1 MSLREDALM
10 SKLSRLEKKYFKI
23 VRAGS
28 GVLNLVGKPGL
39 SKTSTLRAM
48 AQKLN
53 LFYVDLRLTVLD
65 ETDLGCY
72 PRVRE
77 IEDNGVKFD
86 VISYAIPD
94 WAWEANKAMDTINPA
109 TGKPYSGA
117 FIVFEELNRANITL
131 RNAALKMLLEK
142 EIGTKFKF
150 KNNVFMAATGN
161 LGAEDDTDVEEFDS
175 ALKSRLVR
183 VVHDLPLNDWIVE
196 YATENIHKDI
206 INFLKHNPSFYY
218 PDFKNDDSDTITNP
232 RTWTYLSEY
241 IIKNFGKDARY
252 KDYHEDLTDVGG
264 SFVHSSSLL
273 EFLRY
278 TKEKETLTYQDIL
291 KNKNQI
297 LEKEKFSRLDRD
309 VVSRLL
315 VELKELNILE
325 FNKKEVQNLIKF
337 LNHSEPEQIVTFLFD
352 IVSDYKYD
360 NECFK
365 KDAKNNI
372 VTILD
377 AFPKEK
383 EVVKNKLNS

>member
-1 MSLREDALM
+1 
-10 SKLSRLEKKYFKI
+10 
-23 VRAGS
+23 
-28 GVLNLVGKPGL
+28 
-39 SKTSTLRAM
+39 
-48 AQKLN
+48 
-53 LFYVDLRLTVLD
+53 
-65 ETDLGCY
+65 
-72 PRVRE
+72 
-77 IEDNGVKFD
+77 
-86 VISYAIPD
+86 
-94 WAWEANKAMDTINPA
+94 
-109 TGKPYSGA
+109 
-117 FIVFEELNRANITL
+117 
-131 RNAALKMLLEK
+131 
-142 EIGTKFKF
+142 
-150 KNNVFMAATGN
+150 
-161 LGAEDDTDVEEFDS
+161 
-175 ALKSRLVR
+175 
-183 VVHDLPLNDWIVE
+183 
-196 YATENIHKDI
+196 
-206 INFLKHNPSFYY
+206 
-218 PDFKNDDSDTITNP
+218 
-232 RTWTYLSEY
+232 
-241 IIKNFGKDARY
+241 
-252 KDYHEDLTDVGG
+252 LTDVGG

-365 KDAKNNI
+365 KDANNNI
-372 VTILD
+372 ITILD